1 MYKIIYPVLLI
12 IYIVILLVDLVYLIK
27 ILSRMKHESDC
38 INTHEYHVN
47 RLAMSRPEFSTLVE
61 SYKEGYRYVVKD
73 AHERK
78 LIFFKEEPIKCGAA
92 WLTNASDKLKYVDYW
107 DNKDS
112 LNKDPKYSS
121 DLFLMVFDFIDEKSE
136 KPYLIENLLEELLK
150 SWK

>member
-38 INTHEYHVN
+38 INTHEHNVN
-47 RLAMSRPEFSTLVE
+47 RLIMSRPEYSTLVE
-61 SYKEGYRYVVKD
+61 SYEEGYRYVVKD
-73 AHERK
+73 AHKRK
-78 LIFFKEEPIKCGAA
+78 LIFFKEEPAKCGEA
-92 WLTNASDKLKYVDYW
+92 WLANAGDKIKYVDYW

-112 LNKDPKYSS
+112 LNKEPKYSS

-136 KPYLIENLLEELLK
+136 KPYLIEELLK
-150 SWK
+150 SWY

>member
-1 MYKIIYPVLLI
+1 MYKIIYSVLLI

-38 INTHEYHVN
+38 MTTHEHHVN
-47 RLAMSRPEFSTLVE
+47 RLVMSRPEFSTLVE
-61 SYKEGYRYVVKD
+61 SYEEGYRYVVKD
-73 AHERK
+73 AYKRK
-78 LIFFKEEPIKCGAA
+78 LIFFKEEPTKCGAA
-92 WLTNASDKLKYVDYW
+92 WLANASDKVKYVDYW

-112 LNKDPKYSS
+112 LNKEPKYSS

-136 KPYLIENLLEELLK
+136 KPYLIEELLEELLK

>member
-12 IYIVILLVDLVYLIK
+12 IYIIILLVDLVYLIK

-38 INTHEYHVN
+38 INTHEHNVN
-47 RLAMSRPEFSTLVE
+47 RLIMSRPEHSALVE

-73 AHERK
+73 AHKRK
-78 LIFFKEEPIKCGAA
+78 LIFFKEEPTKCGAA
-92 WLTNASDKLKYVDYW
+92 WLANASDKVKYVDYW

-112 LNKDPKYSS
+112 LNKEPKYSS

-136 KPYLIENLLEELLK
+136 KPYLIEELLK
-150 SWK
+150 SLY